1 MATAQRQRIE
11 MRIDA
16 NLKQLAERAAAARG
30 CVSITEFISS
40 LIRENA
46 PKILEQETVIQ
57 LSNTQFDRFIE
68 ICNET
73 ERKPSERILK
83 AAQRLDEEGF

>member
-1 MATAQRQRIE
+1 MASAQRQRIE
-11 MRIDA
+11 MRIDS

-30 CVSITEFISS
+30 YVSISEFICS

-57 LSNTQFDRFIE
+57 LSNAQFDRFIE
-68 ICNET
+68 VCNET
-73 ERKPSERILK
+73 ERKPSARILK

>member
-16 NLKQLAERAAAARG
+16 SLKQLAERAAAAQG

-46 PKILEQETVIQ
+46 PKILEQEMAIH
-57 LSNTQFDRFIE
+57 LSNAQFDRFIE
-68 ICNET
+68 VCNET